1 MLKFNF
7 REEPYFQSHFFHM
20 KVFPYG
26 QPKNH
31 KKNHENSG
39 KKEIHVNSTS
49 AKKIVFMI
57 SQTNSGISEMQL
69 RGMLQYSF
77 RAQTAFHDAQCATFV
92 EA

>member
-7 REEPYFQSHFFHM
+7 IEEPYFQSHLFHL

-31 KKNHENSG
+31 KKITEIME
-39 KKEIHVNSTS
+39 KKVPHLQ
-49 AKKIVFMI
+49 KKLIIVFMI

-77 RAQTAFHDAQCATFV
+77 RAQTAFHDA
-92 EA
+92 